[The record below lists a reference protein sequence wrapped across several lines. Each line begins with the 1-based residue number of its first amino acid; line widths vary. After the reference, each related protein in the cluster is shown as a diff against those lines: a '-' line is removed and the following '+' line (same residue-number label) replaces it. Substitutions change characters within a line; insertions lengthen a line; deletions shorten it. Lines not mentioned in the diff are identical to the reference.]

1 MKKDIQSVS
10 SDKMNWFKNH
20 SMTEEQKQKLI
31 EDKVKRAFK
40 QLELEKKTKVSL
52 K

>member
-1 MKKDIQSVS
+1 MKKDLEYGS

-20 SMTEEQKQKLI
+20 ILSEEQRKKLI
-31 EDKVKRAFK
+31 EDKVKRVLT